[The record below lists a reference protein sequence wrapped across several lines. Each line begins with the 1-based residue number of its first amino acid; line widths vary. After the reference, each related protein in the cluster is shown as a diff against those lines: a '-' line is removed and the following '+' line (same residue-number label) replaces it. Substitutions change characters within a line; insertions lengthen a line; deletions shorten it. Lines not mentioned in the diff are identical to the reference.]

1 MGQRHEMT
9 KRRGQRGAAA
19 VLMLGISLLLVGLLM
34 VSVILSEIAFMKQE
48 RQNAADAVSMAA
60 TQIIE
65 RGGVQA
71 YQAANNAGM
80 LGAIARENVNSD
92 NIQFE
97 LYGPPTPTG
106 PPDANTRLQQV
117 QVQVQ
122 MSEIIRGDQM
132 FGAAAMRAVLPG
144 ANPRIR
150 ADSIAR
156 VQMEQMV
163 MEDVDF
169 KTPELVMVLDF
180 SGSMQSGD
188 KIGSLRRA
196 SNIFLDQVA
205 DKDILI
211 GSVAFHENVVA
222 TTPIQQDGQHQEIR
236 NLLNM
241 SANGPATNYE
251 ASIAEAHQMLRAM
264 NSDNPKNILFI
275 TDGSPTTGGNGVAQ
289 GNAAKADDIQVISLF
304 VGAASAQQQN
314 LLRDIA
320 SPGMFADARNEAE
333 LNQLFGDLADLIFA
347 TLEVD
352 IDEQRRLA
360 CVAHTRREPCLYVS
374 LRPQA
379 GAERLLTYTNDIA
392 GAGPNDFMF
401 TYLPDERA
409 IQLSDEAYH
418 FWKDNRNT
426 EILVRMGGTGRYV
439 SVN

>member
-1 MGQRHEMT
+1 MGQRHGMT
-9 KRRGQRGAAA
+9 KRSGQRGAAA

-34 VSVILSEIAFMKQE
+34 VSVILSQIAFMKQE

-92 NIQFE
+92 SIQFE

-106 PPDANTRLQQV
+106 PPDPNTRLQQM

-122 MSEIIRGDQM
+122 MSEIIRGDQI

-180 SGSMQSGD
+180 SGSMGGQ
-188 KIGSLRRA
+188 KIQSLRNA
-196 SNIFLDQVA
+196 VGLFLDQVS
-205 DKDILI
+205 DKDILV
-211 GSVAFHENVVA
+211 GSVLFSSGIIG
-222 TTPIQQDGQHQEIR
+222 TTGIVQDARHQQIR
-236 NLLNM
+236 NIINQ
-241 SANGPATNYE
+241 SPSGGTNYE
-251 ASIAEAHQMLRAM
+251 ASIRRGHEMLMNM
-264 NSDNPKNILFI
+264 NSDNPKNLLFI
-275 TDGSPTTGGNGVAQ
+275 TDGEPTAGNGDGQPQA
-289 GNAAKADDIQVISLF
+289 NAAKNDDVQIISLF
-304 VGAASAQQQN
+304 VGSPSGGQRN
-314 LLRDIA
+314 LLSNIA

-347 TLEVD
+347 TLEVN
-352 IDEQRRLA
+352 IDEQRRRA

-379 GAERLLTYTNDIA
+379 GAERLLEYTNDIA
-392 GAGPNDFMF
+392 GAGPNEFKF
-401 TYLPDERA
+401 TYLPDDRA

-426 EILVRMGGTGRYV
+426 EILIRMGGTGRFV